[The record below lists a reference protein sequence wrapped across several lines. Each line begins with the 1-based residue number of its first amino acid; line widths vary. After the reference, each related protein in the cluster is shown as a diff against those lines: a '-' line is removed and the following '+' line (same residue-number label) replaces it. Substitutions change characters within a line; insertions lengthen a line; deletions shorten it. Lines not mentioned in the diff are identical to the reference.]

1 MKKILS
7 ILTILFT
14 FSFTSHSYSKTE
26 IHWWY
31 GNSGFLG
38 DVIIEIA
45 NRFNAS
51 QNDYTVIPTGKG
63 SYEDNMAA
71 TIAAFRAGDQPH
83 YSQVYDAGAAIMVAQ
98 VKNGVV
104 IGFEE
109 MAEKYGIKVD
119 ADNYIP
125 GIKNFY
131 ADSDGKMIGV
141 PFNSSTCLMY
151 ANMDILKKVGIE
163 SVPKTYEEF
172 EAMAPK
178 IKAAGYIPLVQSHFP
193 WIWTENFFSRHNLL
207 MTDGNN
213 GYDAVPTKTLF
224 AETDAFVMHWKKV
237 KEWYESGLYGYKGR
251 AWGDNQAPFIAGEA
265 AFWFGSAASFGGMKG
280 VVPNFSVNHI
290 PYWDSVTKGKEYP
303 TFIGGAANWILNG
316 HTEEEYKGLAKFI
329 EFMGSPEMDLYY
341 HNMTG
346 YSAVTKGGIELAE
359 TINFYRTSPYHKAV
373 GEQLSLEGSTIPGGY
388 RAGNWPQI
396 REVIY
401 ENVEPMLNGKISI
414 EKGLKN
420 MDKGAA
426 KLLKQ
431 FAKTL

>member
-51 QNDYTVIPTGKG
+51 QDQYTVIPTGKG

-151 ANMDILKKVGIE
+151 ANMDILKEVGIE

-193 WIWTENFFSRHNLL
+193 WIW
-207 MTDGNN
+207 
-213 GYDAVPTKTLF
+213 
-224 AETDAFVMHWKKV
+224 KKV
-237 KEWYESGLYGYKGR
+237 KEWYEKGLYGYKGR

-280 VVPNFSVNHI
+280 VVPNFTVNHI
-290 PYWDSVTKGKEYP
+290 PYWDSVTGGKEYP

-359 TINFYRTSPYHKAV
+359 TINFYRASPYHKAV

>member
-1 MKKILS
+1 MKKIISIFAVLLS
-7 ILTILFT
+7 FA
-14 FSFTSHSYSKTE
+14 FTSNSYSKTE

-45 NRFNAS
+45 NRFNDS
-51 QNDYTVIPTGKG
+51 QDEYMVIPTGKG

-109 MAEKYGIKVD
+109 MAEKYGIEVD

-131 ADSDGKMIGV
+131 ADSDGKMVGV

-151 ANMDILKKVGIE
+151 ANMDILAEVGIE
-163 SVPKTYEEF
+163 EVPRTYEDF
-172 EAMAPK
+172 EAIAQQ
-178 IKAAGYIPLVQSHFP
+178 IADAGYIPLLQSHSP

-224 AETDAFVMHWKKV
+224 ADTPEFVMHWSKV
-237 KEWYESGLYGYKGR
+237 KEWYEKGWYGR
-251 AWGDNQAPFIAGEA
+251 TNLF
-265 AFWFGSAASFGGMKG
+265 
-280 VVPNFSVNHI
+280 
-290 PYWDSVTKGKEYP
+290 
-303 TFIGGAANWILNG
+303 
-316 HTEEEYKGLAKFI
+316 HT
-329 EFMGSPEMDLYY
+329 
-341 HNMTG
+341 
-346 YSAVTKGGIELAE
+346 
-359 TINFYRTSPYHKAV
+359 
-373 GEQLSLEGSTIPGGY
+373 
-388 RAGNWPQI
+388 
-396 REVIY
+396 
-401 ENVEPMLNGKISI
+401 
-414 EKGLKN
+414 
-420 MDKGAA
+420 
-426 KLLKQ
+426 
-431 FAKTL
+431 TL

>member
-51 QNDYTVIPTGKG
+51 QDQYTVIPTGKG

-104 IGFEE
+104 IGFED

-151 ANMDILKKVGIE
+151 ANMDILKEVGIE

-178 IKAAGYIPLVQSHFP
+178 IKAAGYIP
-193 WIWTENFFSRHNLL
+193 
-207 MTDGNN
+207 
-213 GYDAVPTKTLF
+213 
-224 AETDAFVMHWKKV
+224 
-237 KEWYESGLYGYKGR
+237 
-251 AWGDNQAPFIAGEA
+251 
-265 AFWFGSAASFGGMKG
+265 
-280 VVPNFSVNHI
+280 
-290 PYWDSVTKGKEYP
+290 
-303 TFIGGAANWILNG
+303 
-316 HTEEEYKGLAKFI
+316 
-329 EFMGSPEMDLYY
+329 
-341 HNMTG
+341 
-346 YSAVTKGGIELAE
+346 
-359 TINFYRTSPYHKAV
+359 
-373 GEQLSLEGSTIPGGY
+373 
-388 RAGNWPQI
+388 
-396 REVIY
+396 
-401 ENVEPMLNGKISI
+401 
-414 EKGLKN
+414 
-420 MDKGAA
+420 
-426 KLLKQ
+426 
-431 FAKTL
+431 

>member
-163 SVPKTYEEF
+163 SVPKTYEDLEILPGVGHKTASVVMSQGF
-172 EAMAPK
+172 GFPAFPVDTHIHRLAQRWGLTNGK
-178 IKAAGYIPLVQSHFP
+178 NVVQ
-193 WIWTENFFSRHNLL
+193 TENDLKEIFPKKYWNKLHLQIIWYGREFCKARDCYGITCKICKSCYPNRKK
-207 MTDGNN
+207 
-213 GYDAVPTKTLF
+213 PIKTK
-224 AETDAFVMHWKKV
+224 
-237 KEWYESGLYGYKGR
+237 
-251 AWGDNQAPFIAGEA
+251 
-265 AFWFGSAASFGGMKG
+265 
-280 VVPNFSVNHI
+280 
-290 PYWDSVTKGKEYP
+290 
-303 TFIGGAANWILNG
+303 
-316 HTEEEYKGLAKFI
+316 
-329 EFMGSPEMDLYY
+329 
-341 HNMTG
+341 
-346 YSAVTKGGIELAE
+346 
-359 TINFYRTSPYHKAV
+359 KA
-373 GEQLSLEGSTIPGGY
+373 
-388 RAGNWPQI
+388 
-396 REVIY
+396 
-401 ENVEPMLNGKISI
+401 
-414 EKGLKN
+414 
-420 MDKGAA
+420 
-426 KLLKQ
+426 
-431 FAKTL
+431 

>member
-51 QNDYTVIPTGKG
+51 QDQYTVIPTGKG

-151 ANMDILKKVGIE
+151 ANMDILTV
-163 SVPKTYEEF
+163 SYTH
-172 EAMAPK
+172 
-178 IKAAGYIPLVQSHFP
+178 L
-193 WIWTENFFSRHNLL
+193 TL
-207 MTDGNN
+207 
-213 GYDAVPTKTLF
+213 PTN
-224 AETDAFVMHWKKV
+224 A
-237 KEWYESGLYGYKGR
+237 
-251 AWGDNQAPFIAGEA
+251 
-265 AFWFGSAASFGGMKG
+265 
-280 VVPNFSVNHI
+280 
-290 PYWDSVTKGKEYP
+290 
-303 TFIGGAANWILNG
+303 
-316 HTEEEYKGLAKFI
+316 
-329 EFMGSPEMDLYY
+329 
-341 HNMTG
+341 
-346 YSAVTKGGIELAE
+346 
-359 TINFYRTSPYHKAV
+359 
-373 GEQLSLEGSTIPGGY
+373 
-388 RAGNWPQI
+388 
-396 REVIY
+396 
-401 ENVEPMLNGKISI
+401 
-414 EKGLKN
+414 
-420 MDKGAA
+420 
-426 KLLKQ
+426 
-431 FAKTL
+431 

>member
-1 MKKILS
+1 MKKLIS
-7 ILTILFT
+7 IFVLLVSFA
-14 FSFTSHSYSKTE
+14 FTSNSYSKTE

-45 NRFNAS
+45 NRFNES
-51 QNDYTVIPTGKG
+51 QDEYMVIPTGKG

-109 MAEKYGIKVD
+109 MAEKYGIDVD

-131 ADSDGKMIGV
+131 ADGDGKMIGV

-151 ANMDILKKVGIE
+151 ANMDILNEVGIE
-163 SVPKTYEEF
+163 EVPKTYEEF
-172 EAMAPK
+172 EGMAQK
-178 IKAAGYIPLVQSHFP
+178 ILDAGYIPLLQSHSP

-224 AETDAFVMHWKKV
+224 AETEAFVYHWTKV
-237 KEWYESGLYGYKGR
+237 KEWYEKGYYGYKGR
-251 AWGDNQAPFIAGEA
+251 AWGDNQAPFTNGEA
-265 AFWFGSAASFGGMKG
+265 AFW
-280 VVPNFSVNHI
+280 
-290 PYWDSVTKGKEYP
+290 
-303 TFIGGAANWILNG
+303 
-316 HTEEEYKGLAKFI
+316 
-329 EFMGSPEMDLYY
+329 
-341 HNMTG
+341 
-346 YSAVTKGGIELAE
+346 
-359 TINFYRTSPYHKAV
+359 
-373 GEQLSLEGSTIPGGY
+373 LSLIH
-388 RAGNWPQI
+388 I
-396 REVIY
+396 
-401 ENVEPMLNGKISI
+401 
-414 EKGLKN
+414 
-420 MDKGAA
+420 
-426 KLLKQ
+426 
-431 FAKTL
+431 

>member
-1 MKKILS
+1 
-7 ILTILFT
+7 
-14 FSFTSHSYSKTE
+14 
-26 IHWWY
+26 
-31 GNSGFLG
+31 
-38 DVIIEIA
+38 
-45 NRFNAS
+45 
-51 QNDYTVIPTGKG
+51 
-63 SYEDNMAA
+63 
-71 TIAAFRAGDQPH
+71 
-83 YSQVYDAGAAIMVAQ
+83 
-98 VKNGVV
+98 
-104 IGFEE
+104 
-109 MAEKYGIKVD
+109 
-119 ADNYIP
+119 
-125 GIKNFY
+125 
-131 ADSDGKMIGV
+131 
-141 PFNSSTCLMY
+141 
-151 ANMDILKKVGIE
+151 
-163 SVPKTYEEF
+163 
-172 EAMAPK
+172 
-178 IKAAGYIPLVQSHFP
+178 
-193 WIWTENFFSRHNLL
+193 
-207 MTDGNN
+207 MTDGNI

-237 KEWYESGLYGYKGR
+237 KEWYDSGLYGYKGR

-290 PYWDSVTKGKEYP
+290 PYWDSVTGGKEYP

-346 YSAVTKGGIELAE
+346 YSAVTKGGIALAE

>member
-1 MKKILS
+1 MKNFFNRIATL
-7 ILTILFT
+7 IAILF
-14 FSFTSHSYSKTE
+14 FTSPAFAKTE
-26 IHWWY
+26 INWWY

-51 QNDYTVIPTGKG
+51 QDEYVVIPTGKG

-109 MAEKYGIKVD
+109 MAEKYGLDIN
-119 ADNYIP
+119 ADDYIP

-151 ANMDILKKVGIE
+151 ANMDILEEVGVE
-163 SVPKTYEEF
+163 VPKTYEEF
-172 EAMAPK
+172 EQIAQK
-178 IKAAGYIPLVQSHFP
+178 IKDAGYFPLLQSHSP

-207 MTDGNN
+207 MLDQNN
-213 GYDAVPTKTLF
+213 GFDGVPTKTLF
-224 AETDAFVMHWKKV
+224 NSPEFITHWTKV
-237 KEWYESGLYGYKGR
+237 KEWYDKGWYEYKGR
-251 AWGDNQAPFIAGEA
+251 AWGDNQAPFTEGKA

-280 VVPNFSVNHI
+280 VVPNFTTNPI
-290 PYWDSVTKGKEYP
+290 PYWSSITGGKEYP

-316 HTEEEYKGLAKFI
+316 HTEEEYKGLMEFI
-329 EFMGSPEMDLYY
+329 KFMGSPEIDLYY

-373 GEQLSLEGSTIPGGY
+373 GDQLSLTGSTIPGGY

-401 ENVEPMLNGKISI
+401 ENVPLMLKGEISI
-414 EKGLKN
+414 EQGMKN
-420 MDKGAA
+420 MDEGAA
-426 KLLKQ
+426 KLLAQ

>member
-1 MKKILS
+1 MKKFIS
-7 ILTILFT
+7 IFAILFS
-14 FSFTSHSYSKTE
+14 FAFTSNSYSKTE
-26 IHWWY
+26 INWWY

-51 QNDYTVIPTGKG
+51 QDEYVVIPTGKG
-63 SYEDNMAA
+63 SYEDNLAA
-71 TIAAFRAGDQPH
+71 TIAAFRAGDHPH
-83 YSQVYDAGAAIMVAQ
+83 YSQVYDAGAAIMIAQ

-109 MAEKYGIKVD
+109 MAEKYGIEVD
-119 ADNYIP
+119 ADNFIP

-131 ADSDGKMIGV
+131 ADSDGKMVGV

-151 ANMDILKKVGIE
+151 ANMDILAEVGIE
-163 SVPKTYEEF
+163 EIPKTYEEF
-172 EAMAPK
+172 EAVAQQ
-178 IKAAGYIPLVQSHFP
+178 IADAGYIPLLQSHSP
-193 WIWTENFFSRHNLL
+193 WIWVENFFSRHNLL

-213 GYDAVPTKTLF
+213 GYDDVPTKTLF
-224 AETDAFVMHWKKV
+224 ADTPEFVMHWEKV
-237 KEWYESGLYGYKGR
+237 KEWYEKGWYGYKGR
-251 AWGDNQAPFIAGEA
+251 AWGDNEAPFANGEA
-265 AFWFGSAASFGGMKG
+265 AFWLGSAASFGGLKD
-280 VVPNFSVNHI
+280 VLPNFTVNQI
-290 PYWDSVTKGKEYP
+290 LYWDSVTGGKEYP

-316 HTEEEYKGLAKFI
+316 HTEEEYRGLAKFI

-346 YSAVTKGGIELAE
+346 YASVTKGGIELAE

-373 GEQLSLEGSTIPGGY
+373 GDQLGLEGSTIPGGY

-401 ENVEPMLNGKISI
+401 DNIEPMLNGDMSVQ
-414 EKGLKN
+414 EALGN
-420 MDKGAA
+420 MDEGAE
-426 KLLKQ
+426 KLLVQ